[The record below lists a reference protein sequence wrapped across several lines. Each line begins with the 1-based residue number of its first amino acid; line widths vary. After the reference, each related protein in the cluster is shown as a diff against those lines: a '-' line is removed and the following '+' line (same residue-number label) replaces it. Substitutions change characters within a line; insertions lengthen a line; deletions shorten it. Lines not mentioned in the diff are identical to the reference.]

1 MTGITY
7 DPERDGKPL
16 TAPLGL
22 MEHCDENRKY
32 TKLEMIYVKQ

>member
-1 MTGITY
+1 MTGVVY

-22 MEHCDENRKY
+22 MEHADKDRRY
-32 TKLEMIYVKQ
+32 TKLDMIYVKQ